1 MATLMDGLTF
11 TVPDVDLSDVDFT
24 IPDFT
29 GPLAGDI
36 EPLTTD
42 DLTTKVVD
50 GDGVFDAL
58 MSATNA
64 HIAREFDKGRITGA
78 EYARAYVEMIQ
89 GAMGGAVQFLLGRD
103 QAKWAGINAQMQAR
117 LLAIQSVTA
126 RVELETAKLNWNAM
140 VFTAKTAEANY
151 ALTKMKLAGE
161 DVAYSAAKYQ
171 VTNIL
176 PAELAKITAET
187 NVTTKQGLKI
197 DEDILVSSWTRL
209 NLLPSQKTLA
219 DNQSANV
226 IKQSALIVEQT
237 EAQRA
242 QTMNTRIDGVTTI
255 TGVLGKQKDLYTQQI
270 ASYQR
275 DAEVKAAKLF
285 TDAWTVQKTIDEGLT
300 APTGFTNASLDT
312 ILTKIK
318 TTNALI

>member
-1 MATLMDGLTF
+1 
-11 TVPDVDLSDVDFT
+11 
-24 IPDFT
+24 
-29 GPLAGDI
+29 
-36 EPLTTD
+36 
-42 DLTTKVVD
+42 
-50 GDGVFDAL
+50 
-58 MSATNA
+58 
-64 HIAREFDKGRITGA
+64 
-78 EYARAYVEMIQ
+78 
-89 GAMGGAVQFLLGRD
+89 
-103 QAKWAGINAQMQAR
+103 MQAR